1 MTIAE
6 RALAGA
12 ILAGIIAIAARRTR
26 VLSTSGGAG
35 AIASGTLAAAAGW
48 PWAAALVAFFASSTL
63 LSRWRSDAKDAATRA
78 VVAKGGQRD
87 VWQVAANGGI
97 FSLAAGGALLA
108 PAPWWEL
115 LALGALAAATA
126 DTWATEVGTA
136 IGGEPRTLLG
146 WRRVPRGTSGAV
158 TGAGSAAMVAGALFL
173 GTVAVAAGFPPG
185 VAIPVVGGGVA
196 GALADTVAGGTV
208 QERRWCAR
216 CAAGTERRVH
226 HCGAGT
232 THAGGVAGVSN
243 DVVNLT
249 SSAVG
254 ALVALSW
261 WRILA

>member
-1 MTIAE
+1 MTIVE

-12 ILAGIIAIAARRTR
+12 ILAGIIAVAALRAR
-26 VLSTSGGAG
+26 VLSPSGAAG
-35 AIASGTLAAAAGW
+35 ALVSGTLAAAAGW
-48 PWAAALVAFFASSTL
+48 PWAGALVAFFASSTL
-63 LSRWRSDAKDAATRA
+63 LSRWRSGVKDAATRA
-78 VVAKGGQRD
+78 VVAKGGRRD
-87 VWQVAANGGI
+87 AWQVAANGGI
-97 FSLAAGGALLA
+97 FSIAAGGALLA
-108 PAPWWEL
+108 PGPWWEL
-115 LALGALAAATA
+115 VALGALAAATA

-146 WRRVPRGTSGAV
+146 GQRVPRGTSGAV
-158 TGAGSAAMVAGALFL
+158 TVAGSVAMGAGALFL
-173 GTVAVAAGFPPG
+173 GTVAVAAGFPTG
-185 VAIPVVGGGVA
+185 TAIPVVAGGVA
-196 GALADTVAGGTV
+196 GALADTLAGGTL
-208 QERRWCAR
+208 QERRWCGR

-261 WRILA
+261 WRIFA